1 MSQLWLSASG
11 QWQPHLLAAPASA
24 LTLRDGSLHL
34 SRVPTLAPPL
44 AELCHCPA
52 EPGSDA
58 WLLLAPTSASVR
70 VNGHSVLGLRR
81 LRHQDEI
88 RFSGQPPIY
97 FSTERLAVVQPFP
110 GAERPVHCV
119 RCRQEIVRASP
130 AVQCPGCGLWH
141 HADAAAQ
148 RPCWS
153 YAPTC
158 ASCST
163 ATTQNGFAWI
173 PEEAA

>member
-11 QWQPHLLAAPASA
+11 HWQPHPLPAPACA
-24 LTLRDGSLHL
+24 LTHRDGKIQL
-34 SRVPTLAPPL
+34 SNVPAPAPLL
-44 AELCHCPA
+44 AELCRGPA
-52 EPGSDA
+52 GPESDT
-58 WLLLAPTSASVR
+58 WLLLTPAVAAVR
-70 VNGHSVLGLRR
+70 VNGQPVFGLRR

-88 RFSGQPPIY
+88 RFSGHAPVY

-119 RCRQEIVRASP
+119 RCRQEILRASP

-141 HADAAAQ
+141 HSDADQQ
-148 RPCWS
+148 RPCWT

-158 ASCST
+158 ASCAT
-163 ATTQNGFAWI
+163 ATTQDGFAWS